1 MLGKYHLNFISAFLQ
16 TIPHLYVDITLAFIG
31 PTLARSTLQRCRKQ
45 EIILSVIISVNCTLY
60 VCVCEGGGGG
70 GGGGGGEGGNLKIN
84 FVTYNEF
91 SYMSYHL

>member
-60 VCVCEGGGGG
+60 VCVSVCVCVC
-70 GGGGGGEGGNLKIN
+70 GGGGGEGGQLEN
-84 FVTYNEF
+84 
-91 SYMSYHL
+91 